1 MSTWGY
7 IQLESIRKMF
17 VNTTAISTTDLPS
30 MRTDKKY
37 ATYLDAMPGAANE
50 GIMIM
55 LTRGRAYVDN
65 EILTASKSTSEYP
78 IEGYYC
84 FNLSDKLENY
94 LKLTKVLV
102 NGGEYKGYVL
112 RNNKYLYIQKDIVDK
127 YNIVVTYEKYPD
139 AITSTTSDNAEIDLP
154 LDMIRILPLYIAS
167 ELYKDDDISLAT
179 TYRNEFETELEN
191 MRPQYDEQFVSI
203 TGWY

>member
-1 MSTWGY
+1 MNTWGY

-17 VNTTAISTTDLPS
+17 VNTTAISLDDLPS
-30 MRTDKKY
+30 MKTDKKY

-55 LTRGRAYVDN
+55 LTRGRAVLTN
-65 EILTASKSTSEYP
+65 EILNASRATNAYP

-84 FNLSDKLENY
+84 FDLPEKLNNYHKLS
-94 LKLTKVLV
+94 KVLV
-102 NGGEYKGYVL
+102 DGGEYAGYVL
-112 RNNKYLYIQKDIVDK
+112 RNNKYLYIAKPIVDDHQ
-127 YNIVVTYEKYPD
+127 IVVTYETYPD
-139 AITSTTSDNAEIDLP
+139 AITANTTDNTEIDLP

-179 TYRNEFETELEN
+179 TYKNQFETELEN